1 MIMAGRCLWMN
12 VYFWSFAA
20 YAFLITPVGAQ
31 VHVRAEHG
39 LHYRIRLRMGGLPV
53 LVKKEK
59 QNPQKEI
66 HVQPEDVMKGA
77 RDMDGALI
85 VALMKQGHLQR
96 LFRLFDWKNVE
107 LHARISFAEAAQT
120 ALTYA
125 LIRTFLQTLARVHPV
140 ALKGSVEA
148 DFRGEGSCLSLRCI
162 AQARL
167 GRLLAAAIRL
177 WLAVL
182 LHRTERMKMEEEQYA
197 AASH

>member
-1 MIMAGRCLWMN
+1 MKILQ
-12 VYFWSFAA
+12 VIPYFCFG
-20 YAFLITPVGAQ
+20 GA
-31 VHVRAEHG
+31 ETMCEN
-39 LHYRIRLRMGGLPV
+39 LT
-53 LVKKEK
+53 
-59 QNPQKEI
+59 N
-66 HVQPEDVMKGA
+66 
-77 RDMDGALI
+77 
-85 VALMKQGHLQR
+85 ALMKQGHLQR
-96 LFRLFDWKNVE
+96 LFRLFDWQDVE
-107 LHARISFAEAAQT
+107 IHARISFADAAQT

-148 DFRGEGSCLSLRCI
+148 DFRREGSCLSLRCI

-182 LHRTERMKMEEEQYA
+182 RHRTERMKMEEEQYA